1 MSTTQEATEHQ
12 FLVDLSKHL
21 VQPGLY
27 FMSKPNDTPCML
39 KQISSHNE
47 EWQKFLLLR
56 AKPENYPS
64 RAK

>member
-1 MSTTQEATEHQ
+1 
-12 FLVDLSKHL
+12 
-21 VQPGLY
+21 
-27 FMSKPNDTPCML
+27 MSKPNDTPCML